1 MIAHCL
7 RYHQKKKELKEQQD
21 RVRILR
27 KKWRGSSTFSHRST
41 ESIPWCKWWCSG
53 AAQHNPETSWGFC
66 LRPKWLGESDE
77 YENAD
82 KKCSS
87 LGQFP
92 PVSCPNWY
100 RWPCYVMGL
109 VYLKPYR
116 YSTHVDIDMVHISI
130 VLTCESL
137 GFT

>member
-27 KKWRGSSTFSHRST
+27 KKWRGNSTFSHRST
-41 ESIPWCKWWCSG
+41 EPIPWCKWWCS
-53 AAQHNPETSWGFC
+53 ATSAQHNPETCLGFC

-82 KKCSS
+82 KECSS
-87 LGQFP
+87 LGQLP
-92 PVSCPNWY
+92 PCKLPQ
-100 RWPCYVMGL
+100 L
-109 VYLKPYR
+109 VQMALLCHGPR
-116 YSTHVDIDMVHISI
+116 ILEIVQVFHTCRHSHGTHFDSFDM
-130 VLTCESL
+130 
-137 GFT
+137 